1 MKRFILIF
9 LLSSGCVNNQNANIN
24 VVSDLN
30 FSDDLTLEEFKLKL
44 EEYANNSP
52 YPNIDD

>member
-9 LLSSGCVNNQNANIN
+9 LLFSGCVNNKNANID
-24 VVSDLN
+24 VVSDIK

-44 EEYANNSP
+44 EEYANKSP